1 MDIPELQ
8 EIASSMSEDT
18 LALNSSTSSE
28 YGYLDLSEKVDLI
41 STTLGAKPP
50 SIPLREERISLGV
63 ETVFKAKGVAW
74 NGVRKKCRI
83 IKRKK
88 KAQRR
93 TKLRLSVHH
102 IPFFS
107 NTCCFPLHLGLE
119 ETQESRDSHDD
130 ANVNNS
136 DIAVHALSYE
146 EYLDYLQRC
155 NAKRNEK
162 IEYPYLE
169 LERTQSSFEKEGSHK
184 TRMFTKDLEDKK
196 RSNAVTSDGELE
208 LNEIHSPNLI
218 IKETEPTS
226 SPLSKLPIT
235 DTLEKDVEEETIPSS
250 KMKERDHKAMDIQI
264 VQSENNE
271 RTNAVIDTIMKSSE
285 VLGNSTTV
293 SSCPSI
299 NDSTIQKTNP
309 AIFLSTKKNRSTKP
323 SGLSAAKTESSKI
336 LSQSRKTSIMD
347 SVDNKGVAAPALS
360 PISKL
365 LKNRKSIESSCKEK
379 AKKAAAR
386 AKPRIEEARSLKSP
400 KQIGQKKK
408 EEVPTRTAQTKGA
421 KKTPTVSARN
431 FVKPRA
437 QENRSLKGPKRIER
451 KKKEQVPSNTDK
463 NTNGNKKEKMKKA
476 PVRARKPRSLKIPD
490 QNEMK
495 REQLLLLNS
504 KTSSF
509 VKRRKSLELSK
520 EIFVD
525 HGFADLLDEP
535 QHIIDTI
542 VENSED
548 STVVAIPDESDD
560 EDIENIEECSKN
572 CEGLKVEENNSTQI
586 EAIIPVVTPAT
597 SFASSPSDEA
607 ASRMPG
613 LGLDQNVV
621 DSNIYNTA
629 DTMKACEQPQMDVA
643 DLSGE
648 NESPTAPIT
657 VDIVKVDESVDE
669 NEETASIVSNTSM
682 PLEGI
687 PEYEIPASFSM
698 QSCSSSLYSQGD
710 VATKTGSREEES
722 TSIVSDATFG
732 LDDLI
737 PKSFSMG
744 SFNSSK
750 SYFSF
755 KSSRSELSTHEVEQ
769 CISFTV
775 SELGR
780 IHSMLDVEEMS
791 CNSESTNGRDV
802 LYFAKQ
808 SKTEIAALANLIER
822 QIATEKDAASFV
834 LEPPSVCSTN
844 MDGLN
849 LMQSQSYG
857 SMKSAMSI
865 SKMSLL
871 ESHSMDRLIHEVN
884 DLCTQIEDRI
894 DNIVNDSAVEE
905 RRRE

>member
-50 SIPLREERISLGV
+50 SIPLREERVSLGV

-130 ANVNNS
+130 MNVNNS

-184 TRMFTKDLEDKK
+184 TRVFTKDLEDIN

-250 KMKERDHKAMDIQI
+250 KTKERDHKAMGIQI
-264 VQSENNE
+264 VQSENHE

-299 NDSTIQKTNP
+299 NDSTIQKTDP
-309 AIFLSTKKNRSTKP
+309 AIFLSAKKNRSTKP
-323 SGLSAAKTESSKI
+323 SGLSAAKTESSKM

-379 AKKAAAR
+379 VKKTTAR

-408 EEVPTRTAQTKGA
+408 EEVRTRTAQTKGT

-437 QENRSLKGPKRIER
+437 QEDRSLKGPKRIER
-451 KKKEQVPSNTDK
+451 KKKEQVPSNTDT

-476 PVRARKPRSLKIPD
+476 PARERKPRSLKIPD

-548 STVVAIPDESDD
+548 STVVVIPDESDD
-560 EDIENIEECSKN
+560 EDIDNIEECSKN
-572 CEGLKVEENNSTQI
+572 CEGLKAEENNSTQI

-597 SFASSPSDEA
+597 YFASSPSDEA

-613 LGLDQNVV
+613 LENVV
-621 DSNIYNTA
+621 DSDISNTV
-629 DTMKACEQPQMDVA
+629 DTMKACEQSQMDVA

-648 NESPTAPIT
+648 NESPTAPII
-657 VDIVKVDESVDE
+657 VDIVKVDESADE
-669 NEETASIVSNTSM
+669 NGETACIVSNTSI
-682 PLEGI
+682 PLEEI

-698 QSCSSSLYSQGD
+698 QSCSSSLFSQGD
-710 VATKTGSREEES
+710 VATKTGSREEER

-744 SFNSSK
+744 SFYSSK
-750 SYFSF
+750 SNFSF
-755 KSSRSELSTHEVEQ
+755 KSSRSELSTQEVEQ

-834 LEPPSVCSTN
+834 PEPPSVCSTN

-905 RRRE
+905 CRRE